1 MNPEKLRRV
10 LYGDGYDVLSSMI
23 QISALENNPNI
34 PVAHSFNK
42 IVLSL
47 KERKN
52 KIEGHEQHDFFHHF
66 QTRLFIY
73 NITLT
78 FIHGN
83 INFHYISK

>member
-23 QISALENNPNI
+23 HISALENDPNI

-42 IVLSL
+42 IVHSL

-52 KIEGHEQHDFFHHF
+52 KIEGHEQYEFVSIILNLDF
-66 QTRLFIY
+66 LF
-73 NITLT
+73 T
-78 FIHGN
+78 
-83 INFHYISK
+83 ISP